1 MIIAKKLLLIGALC
15 AITILSSCAEKREI
29 KKENDL
35 RERDY
40 KKHLPNSINRLD
52 DRTSLAGQK

>member
-1 MIIAKKLLLIGALC
+1 MIILKKLLFVGALC
-15 AITILSSCAEKREI
+15 AITILVGCAEKREI
-29 KKENDL
+29 KKENDT

-40 KKHLPNSINRLD
+40 KKQVSSINRFD